1 MKATESKEIE
11 KGAMIYERGRDLFD
25 GIGDLGADA
34 VAGEESGA
42 DRSGS
47 SGGEGL
53 RVCKETT
60 SEGSSQE
67 LRSHGFHH
75 AHFLTHNATQ
85 RVTKNLKLIF
95 ETRLERNVLSREYSE
110 TKGLILD
117 SNRKQISDCSVKSP
131 VEESSQG

>member
-1 MKATESKEIE
+1 MR
-11 KGAMIYERGRDLFD
+11 ERRNLFD
-25 GIGDLGADA
+25 GFGDLGADA

-67 LRSHGFHH
+67 LRSHAFSPRALSH
-75 AHFLTHNATQ
+75 AQ
-85 RVTKNLKLIF
+85 RNT
-95 ETRLERNVLSREYSE
+95 TRN
-110 TKGLILD
+110 
-117 SNRKQISDCSVKSP
+117 
-131 VEESSQG
+131 EEPKINI

>member
-47 SGGEGL
+47 SGGEGP

-67 LRSHGFHH
+67 LRSHAFSPRALSH
-75 AHFLTHNATQ
+75 AQ
-85 RVTKNLKLIF
+85 RNT
-95 ETRLERNVLSREYSE
+95 TRN
-110 TKGLILD
+110 
-117 SNRKQISDCSVKSP
+117 
-131 VEESSQG
+131 EEPKINI

>member
-47 SGGEGL
+47 SGGEGP

-67 LRSHGFHH
+67 LRSHAFSPRALSH
-75 AHFLTHNATQ
+75 AQ
-85 RVTKNLKLIF
+85 RRRNEETKIIIITNL
-95 ETRLERNVLSREYSE
+95 ETRLEARNVLSRRRQ
-110 TKGLILD
+110 
-117 SNRKQISDCSVKSP
+117 NRNMRLF
-131 VEESSQG
+131 G